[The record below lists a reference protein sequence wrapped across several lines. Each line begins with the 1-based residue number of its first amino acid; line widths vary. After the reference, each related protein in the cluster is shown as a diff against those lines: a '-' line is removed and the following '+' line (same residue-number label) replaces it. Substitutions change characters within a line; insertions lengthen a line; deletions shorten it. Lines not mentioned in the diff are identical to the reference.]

1 LSESK
6 ELQQLQDRRT
16 GLVEQSC
23 SLTKQRENLEEKVKM
38 LEEKIAIADLE
49 NNNKAKLEAIT
60 QLESKVNG
68 LEQKLKETL
77 EEPRSLESEGETKS
91 EIVEPQEP
99 TEEMASQTSQAA
111 EEEQEDEVVEVKAI
125 EDPIIAEQEEFAE
138 GLKKEN
144 ERKKRRF
151 F

>member
-1 LSESK
+1 M
-6 ELQQLQDRRT
+6 QNRRT

-49 NNNKAKLEAIT
+49 DNNKAKLEAIT
-60 QLESKVNG
+60 QLESKVNE

-99 TEEMASQTSQAA
+99 TEEMASQTSQVA
-111 EEEQEDEVVEVKAI
+111 EEEQEDEAVEVKAI
-125 EDPIIAEQEEFAE
+125 EDPIIAEHEEFAE